1 MPITPR
7 RDDVIISRQVHSPA
21 VHVLG
26 RRGGPLQAS
35 YRTYGEALKTASSFA
50 VDQHLDVWF
59 TADEHT
65 FDRVAQHRPTRV
77 KPGALP

>member
-35 YRTYGEALKTASSFA
+35 YTSYEAARVIALGFALKH
-50 VDQHLDVWF
+50 HLDAWY
-59 TADEHT
+59 TTDEQT
-65 FDRVAQHRPTRV
+65 FERIAQHRRTQ
-77 KPGALP
+77 GS